1 IQELLGE
8 PTVAIHPDD
17 AGNLGIT
24 DGQRVTLTNA
34 AASLEMTAMVSDII
48 PAGTLLTDKSRWPN
62 AEGGTNV
69 NALHIPEKT
78 DMGES
83 TSVHGVEV
91 TLSAA

>member
-1 IQELLGE
+1 
-8 PTVAIHPDD
+8 
-17 AGNLGIT
+17 
-24 DGQRVTLTNA
+24 
-34 AASLEMTAMVSDII
+34 